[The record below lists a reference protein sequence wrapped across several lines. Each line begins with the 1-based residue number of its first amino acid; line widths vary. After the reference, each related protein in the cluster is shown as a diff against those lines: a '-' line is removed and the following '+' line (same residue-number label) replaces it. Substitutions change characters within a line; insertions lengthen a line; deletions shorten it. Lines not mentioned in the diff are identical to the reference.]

1 MATGRVFRSC
11 RTILI
16 LLLLLSSV
24 LGNRPCSKHSCRGN
38 KTLCS
43 QLNAADAKDGLD
55 IFGVPLQD
63 VINAFEFGGHIGFD
77 DEGSQSSH
85 SKRKY
90 HRSIICLYGDISSCV
105 TYQLMKESSVKRILQ
120 SGDVHTHPGPVR
132 NPCSV
137 CTRPVA
143 KTHRAV
149 ECDSCQKWCHIGKKC
164 GNIPAEDYQVMISSA
179 TFLWR
184 CPPCLNRLPSQQQ
197 VEQLRPRSS
206 HQETITSN
214 LQSGDTNIEAYDDL
228 KENIKG
234 PGISA
239 GHTNI
244 RSIVKNLNEIKPL
257 LQHTNFGLLAL
268 TETHLTDQIDDS
280 EVYID
285 GYEIIRMDCKNRPGG
300 GCAIYYKNF
309 LDVVVIAKYDT
320 TELEALWVELK
331 LCSQRLLIGT
341 IYRPPDQSN
350 FYEKLPPV
358 LENIWSTRKNILIT
372 GDFNS
377 DLSPEH
383 NNGNGKKLSNILK
396 HFDLVNAIK
405 RPTRVTMTT
414 KTTLDLV
421 IVSDITKVKVSGV
434 LDASIA
440 DHKLVYASLNL
451 KKKRPPPQ
459 LVTVRNYKNLDINAF
474 KRDIQMLPGGSV
486 QRFRKQMMSP
496 RHGQKCMRA

>member
-1 MATGRVFRSC
+1 
-11 RTILI
+11 
-16 LLLLLSSV
+16 
-24 LGNRPCSKHSCRGN
+24 
-38 KTLCS
+38 
-43 QLNAADAKDGLD
+43 
-55 IFGVPLQD
+55 
-63 VINAFEFGGHIGFD
+63 
-77 DEGSQSSH
+77 
-85 SKRKY
+85 
-90 HRSIICLYGDISSCV
+90 
-105 TYQLMKESSVKRILQ
+105 
-120 SGDVHTHPGPVR
+120 
-132 NPCSV
+132 
-137 CTRPVA
+137 
-143 KTHRAV
+143 
-149 ECDSCQKWCHIGKKC
+149 
-164 GNIPAEDYQVMISSA
+164 MISSA

-197 VEQLRPRSS
+197 VEQLRPS

-239 GHTNI
+239 GHINI
-244 RSIVKNLNEIKPL
+244 RSIVKNLNEIKLL
-257 LQHTNFGLLAL
+257 LQHTNFDLLAL

-285 GYEIIRMDCKNRPGG
+285 GYEIIRMDRKNRPGG

-309 LDVVVIAKYDT
+309 LDVVVITKYDT
-320 TELEALWVELK
+320 TEFEALWVELK

-405 RPTRVTMTT
+405 KPTRVTMTT

-421 IVSDITKVKVSGV
+421 IVNDITKVKVSGV

-451 KKKRPPPQ
+451 KKRPPPQ
-459 LVTVRNYKNLDINAF
+459 LTTVRNYKNLDINAF
-474 KRDIQMLPGGSV
+474 KRDIQNAPWWVCST
-486 QRFRKQMMSP
+486 F
-496 RHGQKCMRA
+496 